1 MSPPTLANI
10 RRFVQKEK
18 ARFASLMYP
27 QTGHWDSPGPN
38 TPCPNPA
45 ARPQE
50 VVCRLPGRRALSGH
64 CPGTRAGQAP
74 RGAWPGRGART
85 SRWLLSWSRGEPG
98 VCAGHWCPAPAE
110 APTHLPAPA
119 RRLFSRGLR
128 ILENEGRERLAWAG
142 RDRGK
147 TESPTLSPAGP

>member
-18 ARFASLMYP
+18 VRFTSLMYP

-38 TPCPNPA
+38 TPCPSPA
-45 ARPQE
+45 ARPREAVSASGKKGAEWPLPRHPCGPGAQGHVAGARCPHLTVAAVLE
-50 VVCRLPGRRALSGH
+50 PRRAWRVCRALASGR
-64 CPGTRAGQAP
+64 
-74 RGAWPGRGART
+74 
-85 SRWLLSWSRGEPG
+85 
-98 VCAGHWCPAPAE
+98 AE

>member
-18 ARFASLMYP
+18 VRFASLTYP

-38 TPCPNPA
+38 TPCPSPA
-45 ARPQE
+45 ARPRE
-50 VVCRLPGRRALSGH
+50 AVSASGKKGAEWPLPRH
-64 CPGTRAGQAP
+64 P
-74 RGAWPGRGART
+74 RGPGAQGRVAGARCHT